1 MNSDSTVHTCVKRF
15 SGQMDNFDS
24 ETAYEYVG
32 ECLKS
37 RVVLVAKSLG
47 TPSSIAEV
55 FPVSVAFHVRPL
67 NAQSFPALF
76 RGLPWFNISGKDLFC
91 SAHVDEVRV
100 HSVHNSGF
108 TITES
113 SQIIFCIWIWEEAK
127 DGVCS
132 VRSFYILSCGC
143 RAAPV
148 VRVVLD

>member
-1 MNSDSTVHTCVKRF
+1 MNREST
-15 SGQMDNFDS
+15 
-24 ETAYEYVG
+24 
-32 ECLKS
+32 
-37 RVVLVAKSLG
+37 
-47 TPSSIAEV
+47 SSNIAEV
-55 FPVSVAFHVRPL
+55 FPVFVAFHVRPL

-108 TITES
+108 TITRHKS
-113 SQIIFCIWIWEEAK
+113 FSVFGFGRK
-127 DGVCS
+127 RRT
-132 VRSFYILSCGC
+132 VRSFFILSCGC